1 MDVLGAMV
9 AFAVAITATRLSTG
23 DLVAPSDFEDVGFA
37 FAVAPAA
44 ICGAVGDVMPR
55 LMPNAP
61 LRIALLGKKAR
72 AEGAGEDVAAC
83 CFRYAFGAHPLHEEA
98 GFMKKP
104 VQLSHNRLVN
114 IGPAQICPAHISED
128 AMRENRVFG

>member
-44 ICGAVGDVMPR
+44 ICGAAGDVMPR
-55 LMPNAP
+55 LMPSAP
-61 LRIALLGKKAR
+61 VRIAALLAEKLR

-83 CFRYAFGAHPLHEEA
+83 CFRYAFAAHPLHEEA
-98 GFMKKP
+98 GA
-104 VQLSHNRLVN
+104 VV
-114 IGPAQICPAHISED
+114 AQ
-128 AMRENRVFG
+128 

>member
-44 ICGAVGDVMPR
+44 ICGAAGDVMPR
-55 LMPNAP
+55 LMPSAP
-61 LRIALLGKKAR
+61 LRFAALLAKKLR
-72 AEGAGEDVAAC
+72 AEGAREDVAAC
-83 CFRYAFGAHPLHEEA
+83 CFRYAFAAHPLHEEA
-98 GFMKKP
+98 GA
-104 VQLSHNRLVN
+104 VV
-114 IGPAQICPAHISED
+114 AQ
-128 AMRENRVFG
+128 